1 MSYIERD
8 LKAIVKSASNEYAC
22 VLVTGPRQVGKTTLL
37 QHLDK
42 DRLFVTLDDLE
53 LRALARRDPEFFLQ
67 TYPAPVLID
76 EAQYAPELFPYL
88 KMAADA
94 GAAPGSFWLTGSQSF
109 RMSRLAQE
117 SLAGRVAIFHM
128 CALSQ
133 HELYGSGKCEPL
145 SLSIDALRRREQSMQ
160 QANTAELFRRIWA
173 GQMPGHVGGRFNN
186 REVFYGSYVDT
197 YIERDVA
204 EEIPGVDRLRF
215 RDFVRAAACR
225 VGQLLNVH
233 DIARDVDIA
242 DNTAKRW
249 LAVLERSEIAY
260 LLRPYSNNLLTRTVK
275 APKLYFFD
283 TGLVAYLTR
292 YSSPEVLQSG
302 ALAGELFENYVVNEV
317 RKGFANSA
325 IDPLLW
331 YYRDTNAKEI
341 DLVLEADGELH
352 PLEVKKS
359 ASPASRA
366 TSAFRLLD
374 KASTPRGMGGV
385 VCMKPAVTPV
395 DRTTLLIPA
404 WVV

>member
-1 MSYIERD
+1 MNYIERD
-8 LKAIVKSASNEYAC
+8 LEAAVKSASGEYAC

-37 QHLDK
+37 RHMDK
-42 DRLFVTLDDLE
+42 GRRFITLDDLE

-67 TYPAPVLID
+67 SYPTPVLID

-88 KMAADA
+88 KMAADS

-128 CALSQ
+128 NALSQ
-133 HELYGSGKCEPL
+133 HELYGSGACEPL
-145 SLSIDALRRREQSMQ
+145 SLSIDTLRRREQEMQ
-160 QANTAELFRRIWA
+160 QADTAELFRRIWT
-173 GQMPGHVGGRFNN
+173 GQMPGHVSGRFTN

-233 DIARDVDIA
+233 DIARDVDVA

-249 LAVLERSEIAY
+249 LAVLERSEVVY
-260 LLRPYSNNLLTRTVK
+260 LLRSYSNNLLTRTVK

-292 YSSPEVLQSG
+292 YTSPEVLQNG
-302 ALAGELFENYVVNEV
+302 ALAGEIFENYAVNEV

-374 KASTPRGMGGV
+374 KASTPRGAGGV
-385 VCMKPAVTPV
+385 ICMKSTVTPI
-395 DRTTLLIPA
+395 DRTTILIPA